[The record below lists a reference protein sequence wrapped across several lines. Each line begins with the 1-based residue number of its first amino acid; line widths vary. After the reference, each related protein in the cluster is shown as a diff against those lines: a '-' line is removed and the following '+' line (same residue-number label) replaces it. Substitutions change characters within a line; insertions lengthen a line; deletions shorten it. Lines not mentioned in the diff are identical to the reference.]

1 MEKIK
6 LIVKGF
12 IVGFG
17 KIIPGVS
24 GGMLAMMLKVY
35 EPLIYA
41 ISHFFRDWKK
51 NIVFLIINSFYLLL
65 IFF

>member
-1 MEKIK
+1 MVK

-24 GGMLAMMLKVY
+24 GGMLAMMLKIY
-35 EPLIYA
+35 EPIIYA

-51 NIVFLIINSFYLLL
+51 NESSTHQCRNQSERYGN
-65 IFF
+65 